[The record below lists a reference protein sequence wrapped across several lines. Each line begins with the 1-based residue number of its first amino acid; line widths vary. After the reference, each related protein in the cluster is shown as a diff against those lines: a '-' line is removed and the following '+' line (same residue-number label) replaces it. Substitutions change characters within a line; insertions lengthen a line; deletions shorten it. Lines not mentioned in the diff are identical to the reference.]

1 MPPLIQGFTSE
12 NVLRLLSPLKESQ
25 NGIVIYRHV
34 AHAMQ
39 EMERAQNKICFGY
52 ATVLYNIIKAM
63 RNQLP
68 KQSLLNL
75 ELKLIQQ
82 RLAPPITITELAS
95 IQEYLKK
102 SISLMCE
109 LVNPDEKAWLEVL
122 SPLIDSLAPEKT
134 ASNIK
139 SEINLAIN
147 KGSDVN
153 FAKLDQDAVKIED
166 LDSRADIKIS
176 PDKMEKHQQQDSFP
190 GKQNQLMTSIFD
202 AMQHQARFGLLLEE
216 MLQQLSTAENKND
229 VESVRRHAINELQKM
244 LSEQTAL
251 VQTLNQTQNF
261 ANLLRQSSQRLS
273 EELDQVRVLSLTDEL
288 TELPNRRAFMSRL
301 DEEIQRAKRYDS
313 HFSLA
318 LLDLDD
324 FKIINDTYGHA
335 AGDEMLRRFSSD
347 VLSIFRVSDLVAR
360 YGGEEFAI
368 IFPNTSLNESLQ
380 ALEKAQTLT
389 FTLNFKFDGD
399 NLRAPTFSAGLVTCK
414 HDETA
419 EALINR
425 VDSLLYQAKEN
436 GRRRIEVEAELDE
449 YGLPVLS
456 ESES

>member
-52 ATVLYNIIKAM
+52 ATVLHNIIKAM

-109 LVNPDEKAWLEVL
+109 LVTPDEKAWLEVL
-122 SPLIDSLAPEKT
+122 SPLVDSLAPEKT

-139 SEINLAIN
+139 SEINLALN

-153 FAKLDQDAVKIED
+153 FAQLDQDAVKIED

-176 PDKMEKHQQQDSFP
+176 PDKMEKHQQDSFP
-190 GKQNQLMTSIFD
+190 GKQNELMTSIFD

-216 MLQQLSTAENKND
+216 MLQQLNKAESRND
-229 VESVRRHAINELQKM
+229 VEAVRGHAINELQKM

-288 TELPNRRAFMSRL
+288 TELPNRRAFMTRL

-324 FKIINDTYGHA
+324 FKMINDTYGHA
-335 AGDEMLRRFSSD
+335 AGDEMLRRYSSD

-389 FTLNFKFDGD
+389 FTLNFKFGGD
-399 NLRAPTFSAGLVTCK
+399 DLRAPTFSAGLVACK
-414 HDETA
+414 HNEDA
-419 EALINR
+419 EALISR

-436 GRRRIEVEAELDE
+436 GRRRIEVEAELDK